1 MLVPGL
7 TVIPDQQNAYEV
19 QIDGETYLQQVYTV
33 KSGTWVDGLEISIW
47 FDSEDVPDGMK
58 IVNMNN
64 QEIEKIPVE
73 SSGYQGQFKVIC
85 PKDSITGNTSVK
97 FLLEGNVNQY
107 AAFYA
112 ICQETG
118 TYGQLQ
124 NYIADTDPV
133 LLGEIATSVGMTPAN
148 FSPGVFAMIRN
159 ISESVIIP
167 IAGLILTFIACYEL
181 IQMIIDHNN
190 LANFET
196 WTFFKWVFKTFVAV
210 MLITNTFNITMAVF
224 DVAQHVVNSSAGII
238 STDTAVD
245 AAALEAMEETLKAM
259 ELGELLGLLL
269 QSFILQVT
277 MYALS
282 IVIFII
288 VYSRMIE
295 IYLMVSL
302 APIPFS
308 TFANREQSQIGQNY
322 LRSLFALGFQGFL
335 IIICV
340 GIYAVLIQS
349 VSISGEI
356 IASIWGVMGYT
367 VLLCFTLFKTGSL
380 TKSVFNAH

>member
-1 MLVPGL
+1 MDFILEQITNWLKEMLVGAIMGNL
-7 TVIPDQQNAYEV
+7 
-19 QIDGETYLQQVYTV
+19 
-33 KSGTWVDGLEISIW
+33 SGMFESV
-47 FDSEDVPDGMK
+47 
-58 IVNMNN
+58 NN
-64 QEIEKIPVE
+64 QV
-73 SSGYQGQFKVIC
+73 
-85 PKDSITGNTSVK
+85 
-97 FLLEGNVNQY
+97 
-107 AAFYA
+107 
-112 ICQETG
+112 
-118 TYGQLQ
+118 
-124 NYIADTDPV
+124 
-133 LLGEIATSVGMTPAN
+133 GEIATSVGMTPAN

-190 LANFET
+190 LANFDT
-196 WTFFKWVFKTFVAV
+196 WIFFKWVFKTFVAV

-238 STDTAVD
+238 SSDTAVD

-288 VYSRMIE
+288 VYGRMIE

-349 VSISGEI
+349 VSISGDI

-380 TKSVFNAH
+380 AKSVFNAH

>member
-1 MLVPGL
+1 MDFILEQITDWLKEMLVGAIMGNL
-7 TVIPDQQNAYEV
+7 
-19 QIDGETYLQQVYTV
+19 
-33 KSGTWVDGLEISIW
+33 SGMFESV
-47 FDSEDVPDGMK
+47 
-58 IVNMNN
+58 NN
-64 QEIEKIPVE
+64 QV
-73 SSGYQGQFKVIC
+73 
-85 PKDSITGNTSVK
+85 
-97 FLLEGNVNQY
+97 
-107 AAFYA
+107 
-112 ICQETG
+112 
-118 TYGQLQ
+118 
-124 NYIADTDPV
+124 
-133 LLGEIATSVGMTPAN
+133 GEIATSVGMTPAN

-224 DVAQHVVNSSAGII
+224 DVAQYVVNSSAGII
-238 STDTAVD
+238 SADTAVD
-245 AAALEAMEETLKAM
+245 AAALEAMEETLNAM

-288 VYSRMIE
+288 VYGRMIE
-295 IYLMVSL
+295 IYLMASL

-349 VSISGEI
+349 VAFSDEI

-367 VLLCFTLFKTGSL
+367 VLLCFTLFKTGTL
-380 TKSVFNAH
+380 AKSVFNAH